1 MSARWIEPPPSRS
14 PRLTSMNWGSSAGRQ
29 VMSSSVS
36 TCEMIA
42 PLSLTAG
49 DTSALMKCRGTLVCR
64 AWLASTRWKST
75 CMTCGL

>member
-1 MSARWIEPPPSRS
+1 
-14 PRLTSMNWGSSAGRQ
+14 
-29 VMSSSVS
+29 MSSSVS